1 MKIKVLGPGCVN
13 CQRLYDLTVEALKET
28 GLSAE
33 IEYVKDPEVFG
44 NYIMTTPGLVINEK
58 VVHQG
63 KPTPSKTQ
71 IKAIL
76 TAAQ

>member
-1 MKIKVLGPGCVN
+1 MKVKVMGPGCVN
-13 CQRLYDLTVEALKET
+13 CQRLHDLTVEAIKE
-28 GLSAE
+28 LNLQAE
-33 IEYVKDPEVFG
+33 LEYVKDPEVFS

-63 KPTPSKTQ
+63 KPTPSKSQ

-76 TAAQ
+76 AAEQ